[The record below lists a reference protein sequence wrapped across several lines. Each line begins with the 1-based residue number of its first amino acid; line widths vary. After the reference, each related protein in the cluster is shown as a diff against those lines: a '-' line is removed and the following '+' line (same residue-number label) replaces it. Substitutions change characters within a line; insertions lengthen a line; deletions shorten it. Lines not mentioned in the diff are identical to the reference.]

1 MSRAER
7 LHGTLRPHERVHA
20 DVGWNVVPDIDFD
33 RPFHEIAFAT
43 ADELKR
49 GGIIPANGQRISFR
63 VSHSVWESR
72 CAGRRYSII
81 GENNFMSKRKTKT
94 PILTPMSSY
103 RSCARLALSSL

>member
-49 GGIIPANGQRISFR
+49 AGIIPANGQRITF
-63 VSHSVWESR
+63 VISHICGSHGVRAVDIEL
-72 CAGRRYSII
+72 
-81 GENNFMSKRKTKT
+81 EQK
-94 PILTPMSSY
+94 
-103 RSCARLALSSL
+103 